1 MYYYRSVRSGDRVKK
16 EYCGGGRL
24 GRLAAQI
31 DEVERQQRVEESN
44 YWNVEKERLE
54 ENTAFLQEIEEA
66 AQILVRAHL
75 VAAGCHRHKGEW
87 RRKREHGA

>member
-75 VAAGCHRHKGEW
+75 LTSGCHQHKGQW
-87 RRKREHGA
+87 RRERGA

>member
-1 MYYYRSVRSGDRVKK
+1 LYYYRSVRSGDRVKK